1 MQRKMTALVRQWE
14 QSTDTR
20 ERFARRHG
28 LTLASFEYWKR
39 RVRREATA
47 AAVPTFAAVQVVADH
62 AVPAAHTIDVVLTG
76 GERLIIH
83 EGVSSDLL
91 RTVVTAFRAC

>member
-1 MQRKMTALVRQWE
+1 MTALVRQWE
-14 QSTDTR
+14 QSTETR

-39 RVRREATA
+39 RVRRK
-47 AAVPTFAAVQVVADH
+47 AVATFAPVQVVADH
-62 AVPAAHTIDVVLTG
+62 TVPATHTIEVVLAG
-76 GERLIIH
+76 GERLLIR